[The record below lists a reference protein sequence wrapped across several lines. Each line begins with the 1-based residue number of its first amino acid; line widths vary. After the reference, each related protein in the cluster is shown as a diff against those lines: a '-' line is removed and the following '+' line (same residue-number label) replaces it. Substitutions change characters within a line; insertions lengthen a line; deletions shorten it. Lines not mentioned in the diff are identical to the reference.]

1 MTNNYQP
8 TVRLS
13 IGKPEPSRQPA
24 IVAPAVLN
32 HPFGKED
39 ILFKTMFLHLG
50 AFFVWWLINCA
61 MDKPFINLSQDD
73 GPYSGIS
80 MFWGIILTTGVL
92 FILEAGLLGKLSTTH
107 NTLSVVIYFLSYLA
121 IVALVFTPFFG
132 AAIYCVGCAIVGI
145 WYGFWEIVFDVFI
158 FCCAIVLLPGFLIAG
173 FLASLFKRR

>member
-8 TVRLS
+8 PVRLS
-13 IGKPEPSRQPA
+13 VCGDRLQPQTA
-24 IVAPAVLN
+24 TISPLN
-32 HPFGKED
+32 SLLTDPD
-39 ILFKTMFLHLG
+39 TLFPVMFIHIG

-73 GPYSGIS
+73 GPYSAIS
-80 MFWGIILTTGVL
+80 MFWGVILTTGVL
-92 FILEAGLLGKLSTTH
+92 FIVEAGLLGKLSTTH
-107 NTLSVVIYFLSYLA
+107 NTFSVVIYFLSYLA
-121 IVALVFTPFFG
+121 IAALVFTPFFG

-145 WYGFWEIVFDVFI
+145 WYGFWEVVFDVFI

>member
-8 TVRLS
+8 PVRLS
-13 IGKPEPSRQPA
+13 VCGDRLQPQTATISPLNSLLTDPDTLFPVMFIHIG
-24 IVAPAVLN
+24 V
-32 HPFGKED
+32 
-39 ILFKTMFLHLG
+39 
-50 AFFVWWLINCA
+50 FFVWWLINAA
-61 MDKPFINLSQDD
+61 MDKPFVNLSRDD
-73 GPYSGIS
+73 AAFSGIS

-92 FILEAGLLGKLSTTH
+92 FIVEAGLLGKLSTTH
-107 NTLSVVIYFLSYLA
+107 NTFSVVIYFLSYLA
-121 IVALVFTPFFG
+121 IAALVFTPFFG